1 MVVCRCDGMQT
12 SPLEW
17 CVLLVCGS
25 AILLLM
31 LRKVLNCWS
40 MILLLRRPAIL
51 LLVMGRVLS
60 SWMVMVLHPMIIM
73 IMVRVCRYMYV
84 TLCGLWAS
92 GDGVASIRW
101 VGGSGFDGAL
111 VDKCDDIG
119 VGL

>member
-84 TLCGLWAS
+84 TGKPM
-92 GDGVASIRW
+92 GN
-101 VGGSGFDGAL
+101 
-111 VDKCDDIG
+111 G
-119 VGL
+119 VGDSVGVGVSSHGRQSIVIAKNSSGANL